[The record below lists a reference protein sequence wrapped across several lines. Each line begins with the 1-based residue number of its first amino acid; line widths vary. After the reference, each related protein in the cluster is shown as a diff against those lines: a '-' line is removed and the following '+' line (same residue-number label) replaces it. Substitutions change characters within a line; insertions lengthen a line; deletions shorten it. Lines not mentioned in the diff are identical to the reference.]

1 MAHSRGRFR
10 PLPRMLANTIYKTFG
25 GEASHALKI
34 SMESTH
40 IAPSN
45 AVGAALAS
53 DQSLV
58 QLPSRRTGSVLNVAV
73 DTFGL
78 GRGAC
83 VQNS

>member
-10 PLPRMLANTIYKTFG
+10 LLPRMLANAIYKTFG
-25 GEASHALKI
+25 GQASHAVKI
-34 SMESTH
+34 SMEFTH

-53 DQSLV
+53 NRSLI

-73 DTFGL
+73 DTFGPR
-78 GRGAC
+78 RGAC
-83 VQNS
+83 VLNS